1 MSVPRRRRRR
11 LPDEVRAAAVRAVLC
26 LSFTLVGVVVATL
39 ASYAG
44 SWLLTPALL
53 AMGLGVFGTMW
64 CLLEILISRQV
75 AAQRMRAPGSAYPMA
90 GSRTPPGPPAARPLP
105 PPGPSSV
112 YRQPYESA
120 EPQPYAPGQ
129 QPYGP
134 GRQQPYGPGH
144 QPPRAP
150 YQQPYRQPRE
160 QPHQP
165 PRQSPPQ
172 PPRQAR
178 VRPNHP

>member
-1 MSVPRRRRRR
+1 MSVPRRRRRRR

-75 AAQRMRAPGSAYPMA
+75 AAQRMRAPDAAHPMA
-90 GSRTPPGPPAARPLP
+90 GSRAPGPPPAARPLP
-105 PPGPSSV
+105 RPGSSSV
-112 YRQPYESA
+112 YRQPYESPRPQPR
-120 EPQPYAPGQ
+120 PQPYPHPQQHSHPQQRPQPPYGQGQ
-129 QPYGP
+129 QS
-134 GRQQPYGPGH
+134 H
-144 QPPRAP
+144 Q
-150 YQQPYRQPRE
+150 
-160 QPHQP
+160 QPHQ
-165 PRQSPPQ
+165 QSYQQPPQ
-172 PPRQAR
+172 PPRQTR
-178 VRPNHP
+178 LRTNQP

>member
-75 AAQRMRAPGSAYPMA
+75 AAQRMRTPGATNPTA
-90 GSRTPPGPPAARPLP
+90 GGRGPSEPLAARPFP
-105 PPGPSSV
+105 RPGPSSV
-112 YRQPYESA
+112 YRQPYESPQPQSPQQQP
-120 EPQPYAPGQ
+120 PQPYG
-129 QPYGP
+129 GP
-134 GRQQPYGPGH
+134 GRQQPYGPGN
-144 QPPRAP
+144 QPQRAP
-150 YQQPYRQPRE
+150 HQQPY
-160 QPHQP
+160 QP
-165 PRQSPPQ
+165 PRQAPQQ

>member
-1 MSVPRRRRRR
+1 MSVPRRRRR

-75 AAQRMRAPGSAYPMA
+75 AAQRMRAPGAAHPMA
-90 GSRTPPGPPAARPLP
+90 GSRAPAGPPAARPLP
-105 PPGPSSV
+105 RSGQPSV
-112 YRQPYESA
+112 YRQPYEA
-120 EPQPYAPGQ
+120 PQP
-129 QPYGP
+129 QPRPQAYGP
-134 GRQQPYGPGH
+134 GP
-144 QPPRAP
+144 QPPQARPQQAPYPPRHQAP
-150 YQQPYRQPRE
+150 YQPPY
-160 QPHQP
+160 QP
-165 PRQSPPQ
+165 PQQ
-172 PPRQAR
+172 QPRQAR
-178 VRPNHP
+178 VRPHHP

>member
-1 MSVPRRRRRR
+1 MSVPRRRRRRR

-90 GSRTPPGPPAARPLP
+90 GSRAAAEPPAARPLP
-105 PPGPSSV
+105 RPGSSSV

-120 EPQPYAPGQ
+120 PPQSPPQPQPYGPGPQ

-134 GRQQPYGPGH
+134 GRQQQWP
-144 QPPRAP
+144 Q
-150 YQQPYRQPRE
+150 QQPYQ
-160 QPHQP
+160 
-165 PRQSPPQ
+165 PPQ

-178 VRPNHP
+178 VRTNHP

>member
-75 AAQRMRAPGSAYPMA
+75 AAQRMRTPGATHPTAGGRAPSEPL
-90 GSRTPPGPPAARPLP
+90 AARPFP
-105 PPGPSSV
+105 RPGPSSV
-112 YRQPYESA
+112 YRQPYES
-120 EPQPYAPGQ
+120 PRSQSPQ
-129 QPYGP
+129 QPP
-134 GRQQPYGPGH
+134 QPYGPGH
-144 QPPRAP
+144 QPQRAP
-150 YQQPYRQPRE
+150 HQQPY
-160 QPHQP
+160 QP
-165 PRQSPPQ
+165 PRQAPQQ

>member
-75 AAQRMRAPGSAYPMA
+75 AAQRMRAPGAAHPMA
-90 GSRTPPGPPAARPLP
+90 GSRAPGPPPAARPLP
-105 PPGPSSV
+105 RPGTSSV
-112 YRQPYESA
+112 YRQPYES
-120 EPQPYAPGQ
+120 PQPQPRQRPPYGQGQYGQPPYGQGQYGQGQSHPQSHQ
-129 QPYGP
+129 QPY
-134 GRQQPYGPGH
+134 QQ
-144 QPPRAP
+144 
-150 YQQPYRQPRE
+150 
-160 QPHQP
+160 
-165 PRQSPPQ
+165 SPQ

-178 VRPNHP
+178 LRTNQP